1 MKKSQLLIAT
11 SNAGKAREIRGILEG
26 VPVELRW
33 LSEFPG
39 IPEPEET
46 GATFADNACLKARY
60 YSDKTRLPAA
70 ADDSGIEIDALGG
83 APGVQSARWHGM
95 DYRVKFAAI
104 YSELARQR
112 LTTSPARFVAHVA
125 VAQDGRIVFES
136 AGTMGAIAPEPRG
149 MHGLGYDPIF
159 FYPP

>member
-1 MKKSQLLIAT
+1 VKKSQLLIAT